1 MTIVHG
7 LLVDT
12 ETRCTHYHSD
22 LDIVAIK
29 FKCCNRY
36 YACFRC
42 HEELEGHGAAV
53 WSEEEFGER
62 AILCGACKSELSIR
76 GYLASGFACP
86 CCQSPFNPGC
96 AKHYDLY
103 FGMHEKLSAELSPE
117 KAAVDLER

>member
-1 MTIVHG
+1 MSIVYG

-29 FKCCNRY
+29 FKCCDRY
-36 YACFRC
+36 YACFHC
-42 HEELEGHGAAV
+42 HEELEEHGAAR
-53 WSEEEFGER
+53 WAEGEFGER

-76 GYLASGFACP
+76 DYLASGFACP

-96 AKHYDLY
+96 AEHYDRY
-103 FGMHEKLSAELSPE
+103 FG
-117 KAAVDLER
+117 AVAVK